1 MVLSGDSQG
10 TKATLPR
17 ALLTQVVGDVAQVR
31 LHHSR
36 VQGQVVPQQL
46 EVPRVVLKVRLRG
59 GRSGPCTVSV
69 LVWLP
74 RAVWFF
80 SLFVFL
86 LGPFPQH
93 MEVPG

>member
-31 LHHSR
+31 LHHGR

-59 GRSGPCTVSV
+59 GEAGPAQSVSSCGFPGQFGFSV
-69 LVWLP
+69 CL
-74 RAVWFF
+74 FF
-80 SLFVFL
+80 C
-86 LGPFPQH
+86 
-93 MEVPG
+93 